1 MKKLFTIL
9 CAVMLTFSLSA
20 QQFGVKAGLDLTTFN
35 VTISDEVR
43 SNLLIGGEGMFSE
56 SDINTLYDF
65 GMGMGYSVGAY
76 GIFELSDVITLKP
89 ELLYAHR
96 TATATLNMDLSP
108 LTSGVFSGDIV
119 MEQTLSFDHI
129 EIPIVFGYLA
139 SEEFSIN
146 AGPYISMILSG
157 KNKMSTTY
165 PSDFAAA
172 GGVPETETEEEDLE
186 DLSTT
191 DFGLSVGASYT
202 LNETMVIDV
211 RYALGLSDLET
222 TDDLTAIP
230 SAIRISFGYTF
241 GGGY

>member
-1 MKKLFTIL
+1 
-9 CAVMLTFSLSA
+9 
-20 QQFGVKAGLDLTTFN
+20 
-35 VTISDEVR
+35 
-43 SNLLIGGEGMFSE
+43 
-56 SDINTLYDF
+56 
-65 GMGMGYSVGAY
+65 
-76 GIFELSDVITLKP
+76 
-89 ELLYAHR
+89 
-96 TATATLNMDLSP
+96 
-108 LTSGVFSGDIV
+108 
-119 MEQTLSFDHI
+119 
-129 EIPIVFGYLA
+129 
-139 SEEFSIN
+139 
-146 AGPYISMILSG
+146 MILSG